1 MVERDEA
8 PPTNPFD
15 RVDDRQLVAVV
26 LQGRLLAWPA
36 FYARFERL
44 MRACIR
50 RTLRWYGAPG
60 SDSDLED
67 LLSAVCLNII
77 KDDYRKLRL
86 FDFGRGYRLSSWVGL
101 IATNTAID
109 ALRRREPEHA
119 SVDDPTGRAHEV
131 PSGTPTPFD
140 QLHRHEEAKLL
151 QIAVR
156 QLSEGDR
163 LFLEY
168 YFEHELEPSVIAERM
183 GIAIATVYSRKNKVR
198 EKLRVMVERLIADRA
213 EGNGRGRV
221 GRIR

>member
-1 MVERDEA
+1 MDWDGT
-8 PPTNPFD
+8 PPANPFE
-15 RVDDRQLVAVV
+15 RADDRQLVTAVV
-26 LQGRLLAWPA
+26 RGRPLAWPA

-44 MRACIR
+44 MRACVR
-50 RTLRWYGAPG
+50 RTLRWYGVRS

-67 LLSAVCLNII
+67 LLSAVCLNIV
-77 KDDYRKLRL
+77 KDDYRKLRM
-86 FDFGRGYRLSSWVGL
+86 FDPGRGYRLSSWVGL

-119 SVDDPTGRAHEV
+119 SMDDPTGQAHEV

-140 QLHRHEEAKLL
+140 HLHRHEEAGLL
-151 QIAVR
+151 EAAIG

-168 YFEHELEPSVIAERM
+168 YFEQEMEPSMIARRM
-183 GIAIATVYSRKNKVR
+183 GITVATVYSRKNKVR
-198 EKLRVMVERLIADRA
+198 EKLRVVVGRLIAGRS
-213 EGNGRGRV
+213 EGSGRGRV